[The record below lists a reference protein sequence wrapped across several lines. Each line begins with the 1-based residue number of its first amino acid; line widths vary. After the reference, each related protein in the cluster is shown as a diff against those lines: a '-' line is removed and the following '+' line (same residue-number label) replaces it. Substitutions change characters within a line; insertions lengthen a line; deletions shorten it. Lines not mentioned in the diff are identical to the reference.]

1 MRRVQLVSGA
11 AALALM
17 AMSSTAFANDRGTDP
32 GAVDNVDID
41 YYNDLSAD
49 ISVDS
54 HTADLTLLFGGALQ
68 TGHIQVDSKA
78 AAVADSK
85 QVLHQNDVDFREENW
100 IAGANGYVNAAFGP
114 GREQD
119 ATTLDGN
126 GADPYVRRGMTPTG
140 TIEAGYFVPVINT
153 VDALNVTGVTGNVGA
168 NFAAGYQ
175 NQQENIA
182 ALATSNF
189 DPGATQANTVDTS
202 GGWAS
207 ASTMALQ
214 SLEDNYYGPNTDFV
228 LNEDMEHNDYRDR
241 NNVAGGSVN
250 GSGNIGVNAAAGAFN
265 QQQNMLS
272 VAVASEASL
281 SQANSGVFQNA
292 FWNDTTVNDTNNHV
306 GTINITGA
314 GNIGVNA
321 AAGVGNQ
328 QHNSLTIAASAAGG
342 TGTNGGGTG
351 GGGPLS

>member
-1 MRRVQLVSGA
+1 MAMSGA
-11 AALALM
+11 A
-17 AMSSTAFANDRGTDP
+17 FANGRGADP
-32 GAVDNVDID
+32 GAVDTVDID

-49 ISVDS
+49 IAVGSY
-54 HTADLTLLFGGALQ
+54 TGDLTILIGGALE
-68 TGHIQVDSKA
+68 TGHIRVDSKA
-78 AAVADSK
+78 TAVADSK
-85 QVLHQNDVDFREENW
+85 QVLHQNDVNFREENW
-100 IAGANGYVNAAFGP
+100 IAGANGYVNAVFGP

-119 ATTLDGN
+119 NTVNDGN
-126 GADPYVRRGMTPTG
+126 AADSYVRRGFTPTG
-140 TIEAGYFVPVINT
+140 TIEAGYFVPVFNT

-168 NFAAGYQ
+168 NFAAGYH
-175 NQQENIA
+175 NQQENVA

-189 DPGATQANTVDTS
+189 DPGAEDADSVDTH

-214 SLEDNYYGPNTDFV
+214 SLEDNFYGPATDFV
-228 LNEDMEHNDYRDR
+228 LEEDNDHNDYRDR
-241 NNVAGGSVN
+241 NTVAGGSVN

-281 SQANSGVFQNA
+281 SQANAGVLQNA
-292 FWNDTTVNDTNNHV
+292 FWSDTTVVDTNNHV
-306 GTINITGA
+306 GTINVTGS

-342 TGTNGGGTG
+342 TAANGGGTG
-351 GGGPLS
+351 GGGGIS

>member
-1 MRRVQLVSGA
+1 MRRLHLVSGA
-11 AALALM
+11 AAVALM
-17 AMSSTAFANDRGTDP
+17 AMSGAAYAQDSS
-32 GAVDNVDID
+32 AVDNVDVD
-41 YYNDLSAD
+41 YYSDLAAD
-49 ISVDS
+49 VSVDS
-54 HTADLTLLFGGALQ
+54 HSADLTLLIGGALVY
-68 TGHIQVDSKA
+68 GGVQVDSHA
-78 AAVADSK
+78 ASVADSK

-100 IAGANGYVNAAFGP
+100 IAGANGYVDATFGP

-119 ATTLDGN
+119 NTTADGDA
-126 GADPYVRRGMTPTG
+126 ADSYDRGPFTPTG
-140 TIEAGYFVPVINT
+140 SIEAGYFVPVINT
-153 VDALNVTGVTGNVGA
+153 VDTLNVTGVTGNVGA

-175 NQQENIA
+175 NQQENVA

-189 DPGATQANTVDTS
+189 DPGAEDATSVDS
-202 GGWAS
+202 AGGWAQ

-214 SLEDNYYGPNTDFV
+214 SLEDNYYGPNNDTF
-228 LNEDMEHNDYRDR
+228 LNEDLEHNDYRDR
-241 NNVAGGSVN
+241 NRVAGGAVN

-281 SQANSGVFQNA
+281 AEANSGVLQNA
-292 FWNDTTVNDTNNHV
+292 FWNDTTVVDTNNYV
-306 GTINITGA
+306 GSIAITGA

-342 TGTNGGGTG
+342 TGGNGGGTG
-351 GGGPLS
+351 GGGGIS

>member
-1 MRRVQLVSGA
+1 MRRLKLVSAAAAVALMAASGA
-11 AALALM
+11 A
-17 AMSSTAFANDRGTDP
+17 FAQEEGGPDRS
-32 GAVDNVDID
+32 AVDNVDID

-54 HTADLTLLFGGALQ
+54 HTFDLTILFGGALL
-68 TGHIQVDSKA
+68 TGNVQVDSKA
-78 AAVADSK
+78 ASVADSK
-85 QVLHQNDVDFREENW
+85 QVLHQNDVNFREENW
-100 IAGANGYVNAAFGP
+100 IAGANGYVDPVFGP

-119 ATTLDGN
+119 ATTNDGTP
-126 GADPYVRRGMTPTG
+126 ADPYLRGPFTPTG
-140 TIEAGYFVPVINT
+140 RIESGYFVPVINT
-153 VDALNVTGVTGNVGA
+153 VAALNITGVTGNVGA

-175 NQQENIA
+175 NQQENVA

-189 DPGATQANTVDTS
+189 DPGATEANTVDTH

-214 SLEDNYYGPNTDFV
+214 SLEDNFYGPNTEFV
-228 LNEDMEHNDYRDR
+228 LGEDNDHNDYRDR
-241 NNVAGGSVN
+241 NTVAGGAVN

-272 VAVASEASL
+272 VAVASEAAL
-281 SQANSGVFQNA
+281 SQANSGVFQNS
-292 FWNDTTVNDTNNHV
+292 FWNDTTVVDTNNFV
-306 GTINITGA
+306 GTIAITGA

-342 TGTNGGGTG
+342 TAANGGGTG
-351 GGGPLS
+351 GGPLS